1 MDFTREQQFTTDQ
14 ESGFLD
20 CETDYGR
27 PQDNEMISEGCLLRS
42 SIIKNTRFSLTEISQ
57 ISFHSYNLS
66 RASLIS
72 ASASLPFS
80 SFLMLW
86 QFLLKRR

>member
-42 SIIKNTRFSLTEISQ
+42 SIIKNT
-57 ISFHSYNLS
+57 
-66 RASLIS
+66 
-72 ASASLPFS
+72 
-80 SFLMLW
+80 
-86 QFLLKRR
+86 